1 MTCRPHRRLKAKV
14 CGGCCFCEI
23 PWMDEVTC
31 CFFHIW
37 IEETVH
43 GNQICLVVMSWFSS
57 AISNMFLL
65 KMFVV
70 LFKKT
75 IGEIPRKSFCL
86 HETFFGTN
94 PTSAWCSH
102 AGEGSRECF
111 LICLATCAENHKRDF
126 NSFWCQLSTSRQW
139 MFAGLSPFWS

>member
-1 MTCRPHRRLKAKV
+1 
-14 CGGCCFCEI
+14 
-23 PWMDEVTC
+23 MDEVTC

-70 LFKKT
+70 LFKKNNRGNT
-75 IGEIPRKSFCL
+75 EKIILFTVNIFWDKP
-86 HETFFGTN
+86 H
-94 PTSAWCSH
+94 
-102 AGEGSRECF
+102 
-111 LICLATCAENHKRDF
+111 ICLMQSCWRRQSRVFPDLFGHVCGKSQKRLQF
-126 NSFWCQLSTSRQW
+126 FLVSTVNI
-139 MFAGLSPFWS
+139 